1 MTTPQVWIRPAW
13 GLVIASLCA
22 AATLYAEQP
31 APDQTP
37 LEVSRLI
44 VDRPDQRVCTLNNGL
59 TVILHAH
66 RTAPVVSV
74 RMYCRTGSIYEQE
87 YLGSGMSH
95 LFEHLLHGS
104 ATATR
109 SEEESRRLLDD
120 IGGNTNAYTSFDVTC
135 YFINTGREH
144 LQTAVNLLGDWI
156 TRPTFPQE
164 AFDREWGVVQ
174 RELERDLDDPD
185 RQMFYLTME
194 TMYIEHPAR
203 YPIIGHQPIVQTLT
217 KENIVG
223 YHRRMYVPDNIVI
236 SIVGDIDLDATLDC
250 VRREFAS
257 FARRPVPMITLPA
270 EPEMTTPRS
279 ATKRMEVQAAMLTL
293 AWPSIPLTH
302 PDLYALDVLS
312 YILTEGDSS
321 RLARSVRDQGLT
333 YTLDSV
339 SWTPAWARG
348 VFWIAARLDP
358 DKLDQATA
366 AILEQVRLLHTEL
379 VTAEELEKAKRQKA
393 AEHVFASQTAD
404 QVAGLLAQ
412 DFLATGDVEFS
423 QAYVANI
430 QKVTAEQIR
439 EVAARYLLPQR
450 LATITVLPKEPQA
463 HATAPVQGP
472 EPQPVRKVT
481 LPNGLRCLIRQD
493 PTTPLVAMQ
502 SFSLGGVLFEDEQT
516 NGLSRL
522 AAQLAPR
529 GTSTRSA
536 QDIAGFFD
544 SRGGMLS
551 GASGNNTLFL
561 TAQVLRDDFAEA
573 FEIFADVVC
582 RPAFPREELEIYRAR
597 QLDQIARLNETWRSE
612 LLAYFQPKMFPQS
625 PYRFQAVGSR
635 DVLATVT
642 SEQVGDFYRRHV
654 TAPHTVVA
662 IFGDVDVDQAEALV
676 RKHFGALPADSPPMP
691 SATSDPASTEPSLY
705 IKRKPPTRGAAGLC
719 LGFPGMRITDPRDT
733 VRMAVL
739 DTIISGYRYPTG
751 WLQDNLRGGDRSL
764 VYEVHAI
771 NQPGLIPGTFFMYA
785 ACQPDKVSEVYTIIT
800 QQLERARAGEFS
812 PEELERAR
820 TIIITTELMEKQTH
834 SDRAMQA
841 ALDELYG
848 LGYDYRDGFADA
860 VRQVTLEDVREVA
873 RQYLTHPVIAVVTP
887 QPDEVRFGLEPTAV
901 ENDEAM
907 EPGAGE
913 DK

>member
-1 MTTPQVWIRPAW
+1 MTTPQAWIRPAW
-13 GLVIASLCA
+13 GLVIASFCA

-31 APDQTP
+31 APDLTP
-37 LEVSRLI
+37 LAVSRLI
-44 VDRPDQRVCTLNNGL
+44 VDRPDQRVCTLDNGL
-59 TVILHAH
+59 TVILQTH

-156 TRPTFPQE
+156 TRPAFPQE

-185 RQMFYLTME
+185 RQMFSLTME
-194 TMYIEHPAR
+194 TLYLEHPAR

-217 KENIVG
+217 KEDIVG

-236 SIVGDIDLDATLDC
+236 AIVGDIDLDATLDC

-257 FARRPVPMITLPA
+257 FARRPVPMMTLPV

-379 VTAEELEKAKRQKA
+379 VTAEELDKAKRQKA

-423 QAYVANI
+423 RAYVANI

-450 LATITVLPKEPQA
+450 LATITVLPEKPQA
-463 HATAPVQGP
+463 QATAPAQGP
-472 EPQPVRKVT
+472 GPQPVRKVT
-481 LPNGLRCLIRQD
+481 LPNGLRCLIQQD

-529 GTSTRSA
+529 GTPTRSA
-536 QDIAGFFD
+536 QDIASFFD

-551 GASGNNTLFL
+551 GASGNNTLFV
-561 TAQVLRDDFAEA
+561 TAQVLRDDFVEA
-573 FEIFADVVC
+573 FEVFADVVC

-612 LLAYFQPKMFPQS
+612 LLAYFQTKMFPQS

-654 TAPHTVVA
+654 TGPHTVVA

-676 RKHFGALPADSPPMP
+676 RKHFGVLPADSPPMP

-719 LGFPGMRITDPRDT
+719 IGFPGMRIADPRDT

-785 ACQPDKVSEVYTIIT
+785 ACQPDKVSEVYAIIT

-860 VRQVTLEDVREVA
+860 VRQVTLENVRQVA
-873 RQYLTHPVIAVVTP
+873 RQYLTQPVIAVVTP
-887 QPDEVRFGLEPTAV
+887 QPDEVRFGMEPTAV
-901 ENDEAM
+901 QDDEPM
-907 EPGAGE
+907 ESGAGE